1 LTHFSNK
8 PDLTF
13 TDPRKYGTGIKGAEA
28 DRLMNYPGA
37 VRDRSYFYMGEPGTV
52 SPEPG
57 LGVNRYRGE
66 ASSLY
71 DITQDPLD
79 FQVLAREANRTPYTS
94 KANQGVTY
102 PLQNANDVER
112 MVKEYGYQGMA
123 NPKATKPMAIMFKE
137 TPVRRQARGGLSSI
151 K

>member
-1 LTHFSNK
+1 LTHFSNE
-8 PDLTF
+8 PSLTF
-13 TDPRKYGTGIKGAEA
+13 TDPQKYGTGIRGAEA

-66 ASSLY
+66 SSNLY

-79 FQVLAREANRTPYTS
+79 FRVLARESNRTPYTS
-94 KANQGVTY
+94 KYNQGVMN
-102 PLQNANDVER
+102 PLQDANDMER
-112 MVKEYGYQGMA
+112 LVREYGYQGMA
-123 NPKATKPMAIMFKE
+123 NPKASKPMAIMFDQ
-137 TPVRRQARGGLSSI
+137 TPVERRARGGLASI